1 MVNYFWEGFVKEFS
15 KKVKNRSKR
24 KNRHHSDATG
34 KEEIMRKKTKNNK
47 KKKNGRYFIR
57 DNNKGESAPDKILR
71 AARKV
76 FSLHPF
82 NSATTR
88 MIAQAANVDHPLIH
102 YYFGS
107 KEKLFEVVVSEIYEE
122 FHQAN
127 LSWLSGIER
136 MNPRDGFSIYLDRL
150 LEYNFKHPEPVQI
163 ILLNMAQTVSLEEI
177 PGYQYIIMHT
187 ERIKQTL
194 EEKSPLLGSNQEM
207 KALIHCF
214 NNLIITFLG
223 ARSCQAPIINMDPQS
238 PQYKEWVKNTLFILF
253 LPWLERIIKNSLHD
267 LTKKS
272 K

>member
-1 MVNYFWEGFVKEFS
+1 
-15 KKVKNRSKR
+15 
-24 KNRHHSDATG
+24 
-34 KEEIMRKKTKNNK
+34 MRKKTKNNK
-47 KKKNGRYFIR
+47 RTKNGRYFIR
-57 DNNKGESAPDKILR
+57 DNHKGESAPDKILR

-107 KEKLFEVVVSEIYEE
+107 KEKLFEVVVAEIYEE

-136 MNPRDGFSIYLDRL
+136 MNTRDGFSIYLDRL
-150 LEYNFKHPEPVQI
+150 LEYNFKNPEPVQI

-194 EEKSPLLGSNQEM
+194 EEKSPLLGSNPEM
-207 KALIHCF
+207 RALIHCF

-223 ARSCQAPIINMDPQS
+223 SKSCQASVLSMDSES
-238 PQYKEWVKNTLFILF
+238 PQFKVWIKNTLYILF
-253 LPWLERIIKNSLHD
+253 LPWLERIVKSSLENIKV
-267 LTKKS
+267 KEV
-272 K
+272 

>member
-1 MVNYFWEGFVKEFS
+1 
-15 KKVKNRSKR
+15 
-24 KNRHHSDATG
+24 
-34 KEEIMRKKTKNNK
+34 MRQKA
-47 KKKNGRYFIR
+47 KKNKNLKGGRYFAK

-88 MIAQAANVDHPLIH
+88 MIAQTAKVDHPLIH

-107 KEKLFEVVVSEIYEE
+107 KEKLFEVVVAEIYEE

-150 LEYNFKHPEPVQI
+150 LDYNFKHPEPVQI
-163 ILLNMAQTVSLEEI
+163 ILLNMAQTINLEDI
-177 PGYQYIIMHT
+177 PGYRYIIMNT

-194 EEKSPLLGSNQEM
+194 EEKSPLLGSNPEM
-207 KALIHCF
+207 RALIHCF

-253 LPWLERIIKNSLHD
+253 LPWLERIIKSSLENI
-267 LTKKS
+267 KVKEV
-272 K
+272 